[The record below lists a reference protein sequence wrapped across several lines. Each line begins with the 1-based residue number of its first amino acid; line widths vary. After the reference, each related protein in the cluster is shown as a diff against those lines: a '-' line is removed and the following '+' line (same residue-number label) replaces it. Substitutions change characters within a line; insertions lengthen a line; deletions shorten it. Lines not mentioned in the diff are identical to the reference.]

1 MSTPR
6 RGPVDVVLDALVISA
21 LGLMVL
27 VSVAN
32 IFCRKVLNTSLVFTT
47 ELSLTLFIWMTFLGA
62 IKLAQMNQHLRVTFL
77 VDALGPR
84 AGRWAGIAVD
94 AAVLFYC
101 VATIMTAGPVL
112 RSASLMRLSAV
123 PWNAGALFWALP
135 VGFGGIGFFMV
146 WRIARRLRG
155 QTVDVPV
162 IHPVE

>member
-1 MSTPR
+1 VSTFTR
-6 RGPVDVVLDALVISA
+6 RAVDVILDVLVISA
-21 LGLMVL
+21 LGVMVL

-62 IKLAQMNQHLRVTFL
+62 IKLAQTNQHLRVTFL

-84 AGRWAGIAVD
+84 AKRWAGIAVD

-101 VATIMTAGPVL
+101 VAAIMTAGPVL

-135 VGFGGIGFFMV
+135 VGFGGIALCVV
-146 WRIARRLRG
+146 WRILQRLSG
-155 QTVDVPV
+155 QTVDVRV
-162 IHPVE
+162 INPVE